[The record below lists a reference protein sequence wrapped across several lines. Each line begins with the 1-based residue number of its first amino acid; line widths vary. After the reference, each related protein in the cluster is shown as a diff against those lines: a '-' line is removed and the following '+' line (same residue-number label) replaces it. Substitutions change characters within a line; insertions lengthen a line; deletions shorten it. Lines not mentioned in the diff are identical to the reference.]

1 MKLPSSSLL
10 FKLAFTSALAAIK
23 FYFFIAVFIIPLN
36 IILAWYE
43 GDNWGAV
50 FTLDFWIVFLSS
62 PLQWI
67 MISCLFTWF
76 FISKLVKSKHNQKV
90 T

>member
-1 MKLPSSSLL
+1 VKLPSSSVL
-10 FKLAFTSALAAIK
+10 FKLALTSALAAIK
-23 FYFFIAVFIIPLN
+23 FYLFIAIFIIPLN
-36 IILAWYE
+36 MFLAWYE
-43 GDNWGAV
+43 GDNWGAF

-67 MISCLFTWF
+67 MISCLFTWI
-76 FISKLVKSKHNQKV
+76 FIAQLVQKHHNQKV